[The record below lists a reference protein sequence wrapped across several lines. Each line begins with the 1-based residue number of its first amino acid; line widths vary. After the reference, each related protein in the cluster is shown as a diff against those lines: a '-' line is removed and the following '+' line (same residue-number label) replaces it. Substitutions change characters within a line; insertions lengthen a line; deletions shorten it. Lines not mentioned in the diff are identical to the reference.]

1 MKSKLLLLAAL
12 LAFFLGL
19 GVLIVSWQGNSS
31 VSVAWPVSGST
42 VQVTGS
48 AKGWHAVTGLAA
60 LLLAPVLLL
69 WGLISL
75 VTAGMRGSK
84 EPLQAPVSQP
94 TPEAKRES
102 ASH

>member
-1 MKSKLLLLAAL
+1 MKSKLILLAAL
-12 LAFFLGL
+12 LAFFVGL

-48 AKGWHAVTGLAA
+48 AKGWHAVTGLAG

-69 WGLISL
+69 WGLMSL
-75 VTAGMRGSK
+75 ATGGRRRQR
-84 EPLQAPVSQP
+84 EPLPEPQARSS
-94 TPEAKRES
+94 PEVKKEA

>member
-48 AKGWHAVTGLAA
+48 AKGWRAVIGLAG
-60 LLLAPVLLL
+60 LLLAPILFL
-69 WGLISL
+69 WGLIS
-75 VTAGMRGSK
+75 VATGSMRRAGK
-84 EPLQAPVSQP
+84 EQLAELPSDSGVKK
-94 TPEAKRES
+94 EA

>member
-48 AKGWHAVTGLAA
+48 AKGWRAVIGLAG
-60 LLLAPVLLL
+60 LLLAPILFL
-69 WGLISL
+69 WGLIS
-75 VTAGMRGSK
+75 VATGGMRRGGK
-84 EPLQAPVSQP
+84 EQMPVLPPDSGVKK
-94 TPEAKRES
+94 EA